1 MKIHIKSK
9 QDYFQLFSVLKKS
22 IKNEKF
28 DLIIDVTFLEPF
40 DILILTQFVI
50 VQKNRGCVFKVKS
63 KNHIINYLKDI
74 GFVQFCNE
82 NHIEPKTI
90 EGIGSYT
97 AMPIRRVERNTMAQ
111 YIDLTVRYFSSIC
124 RDKDL
129 SMLNLCLSELINNV
143 YDHSHSLIGAYV
155 FCQFYPKTKT
165 IKLAVSDL
173 GIGIPESVNTF
184 LKTHKRDKKSHVEC
198 VKWAIKENK
207 TTLSIPQ
214 NAGKGL
220 DNVNCFIKA
229 INSSWK
235 LYTENVQLFG
245 YPSGNRYLENN
256 IHNFIGTLIEVSIKV
271 DELEEKDDNLYQDE
285 LFW

>member
-1 MKIHIKSK
+1 MKINIKSR
-9 QDYFQLFSVLKKS
+9 QDYFQLFSVLRKS

-28 DLIIDVTFLEPF
+28 DLIIDIAFLEPF

-50 VQKNRGCVFKVKS
+50 VQKSRGCVFNVNS
-63 KNHIINYLKDI
+63 KTHIINYLKDI
-74 GFVQFCNE
+74 GFVQFCKKNY
-82 NHIEPKTI
+82 IEPMTI
-90 EGIGSYT
+90 EGISSYT
-97 AMPIRRVERNTMAQ
+97 AMPIRRVERETMVQ
-111 YIDLTVRYFSSIC
+111 YIDLTVQYFSSIC
-124 RDKDL
+124 NGKDL
-129 SMLNLCLSELINNV
+129 YMLNLCLSELINNV
-143 YDHSHSLIGAYV
+143 YDHSHSSIGAYV
-155 FCQFYPKTKT
+155 FCQFYPKNKT

-184 LKTHKRDKKSHVEC
+184 LKTNKCEKKSDIEC

-220 DNVNCFIKA
+220 DNVNCFVRA

-235 LYTENVQLFG
+235 LYTDNVQLFG